1 MFMVSKTALKH
12 PEQLKK
18 SIEELTKHGM
28 GLIVGLLAVVIV
40 GIAFQT
46 KTQLKNNEDT
56 YLVYLCNMLFL
67 LVFLQVVY
75 LFLYLPDEQNVIFYM
90 YSVISFVLISTAI
103 WDIYVIIKKHLNKRI
118 KKYISW

>member
-18 SIEELTKHGM
+18 LIEELTKHGM
-28 GLIVGLLAVVIV
+28 SPIIELLAVVIV
-40 GIAFQT
+40 GITFQT
-46 KTQLKNNEDT
+46 KTQLKNNKDT
-56 YLVYLCNMLFL
+56 YLVYLCNVLFL

-75 LFLYLPDEQNVIFYM
+75 LFLYLPDEQNVILYM

-103 WDIYVIIKKHLNKRI
+103 WDIYVIIKKTFK
-118 KKYISW
+118 